1 MRKITIYCDVCGK
14 QITDI
19 VYRVFFGGQE
29 VDKVEDDPC
38 FEQIEHEKDFCADCI
53 GSVAKLID
61 TFAQPALDETEE
73 PKPVEETPKKQ
84 KTEKAD
90 KDKRKKVD
98 AAKVWALYD
107 ANWGPSSIAAE
118 MGCSTQTIRN
128 ILGRERPDME
138 VGNA

>member
-1 MRKITIYCDVCGK
+1 MKKITIYCDVCGK
-14 QITDI
+14 QITGK
-19 VYRVFFGGQE
+19 VYKVFIGFQDA
-29 VDKVEDDPC
+29 DKVVDDPC
-38 FEQIEHEKDFCADCI
+38 FEQIESEKDYCVNCVD
-53 GSVAKLID
+53 SLTKLIN
-61 TFAQPALDETEE
+61 TFAQPELDESEE

-84 KTEKAD
+84 KEEK
-90 KDKRKKVD
+90 KRKVD

-107 ANWGPSSIAAE
+107 ANWGPASIAAE